1 MSLTKSFLALIPFLF
16 FLNASLTSQN
26 LDAYQ
31 KEYFVAKS
39 DTLPYRILYP
49 KNYDT
54 TKEYPLLLFLHGSG
68 ERGHDNELQL
78 VHGASLFLKETIRD
92 EFPAIVVFPQCQ
104 AGLSWN
110 NLTVGYGANGLN
122 VFNYPATIE
131 PNGQLDLVEG
141 LLDQLK
147 TALAIDQNRMYLGGL
162 SMGGMGTFELLHRN
176 PNTFAAAFAICGGAN
191 PDIARNI
198 KNTPLWIFHGDTD
211 NVVPYR
217 NSTVMYEALKA
228 QKTDVKLTLYPE
240 VGHDSWTYAFAEPD
254 LLPWLLSKQRKN

>member
-16 FLNASLTSQN
+16 LLNTSLSGQN
-26 LDAYQ
+26 LNAYQ
-31 KEYFVAKS
+31 KELFIVKS

-54 TKEYPLLLFLHGSG
+54 TKKYPLLLFLHGSG

-78 VHGASLFLKETIRD
+78 VHGSSLFLKETIRD

-110 NLTVGYGANGLN
+110 NSTFEYSNGTRIYS
-122 VFNYPATIE
+122 YPSKIE

-141 LLDQLK
+141 LLAQLK
-147 TALAIDQNRMYLGGL
+147 TIVAVDQNRMYLGGL

-176 PNTFAAAFAICGGAN
+176 PITFAAAFAICGGAN
-191 PDIARNI
+191 PAIAKKI
-198 KNTPLWIFHGDTD
+198 KNTPIWIFHGDTD
-211 NVVPYR
+211 QVVPFRY
-217 NSTVMYEALKA
+217 SIGMFEGLKS
-228 QKTDVKLTLYPE
+228 QKADVKLTLYPN
-240 VGHDSWTYAFAEPD
+240 VGHDSWTNAFAEPQ
-254 LLPWLLSKQRKN
+254 LLPWLLSKHRKN